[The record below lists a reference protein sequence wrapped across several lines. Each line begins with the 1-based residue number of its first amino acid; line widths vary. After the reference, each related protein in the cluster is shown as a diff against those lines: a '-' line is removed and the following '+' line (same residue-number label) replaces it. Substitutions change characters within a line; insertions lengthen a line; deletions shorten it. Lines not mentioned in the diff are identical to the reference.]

1 MKTRDLIFCSFFA
14 ALTAVFSQILLPLP
28 FSPVPVNLTLLAP
41 RLAGQLLGMKRGII
55 SQILY
60 VLLGLFG
67 LPVFT
72 GFSGGPG
79 VLFGPTGGYIMGYI
93 LAAGISG
100 RKILPKSKRIIAG
113 LLQMAGGLLACYLL
127 GALWFALV
135 TERGLYESLM
145 LCILPFLPGDA
156 LKILACSY
164 LAKKLRPIFGN
175 WE

>member
-1 MKTRDLIFCSFFA
+1 MKTRDLIFCGLFA

-28 FSPVPVNLTLLAP
+28 FSPVPVNLALLAP
-41 RLAGQLLGMKRGII
+41 LLAGQLLGLKRGMV
-55 SQILY
+55 SQLLY
-60 VLLGLFG
+60 LLLGLFG

-79 VLFGPTGGYIMGYI
+79 VLLGPTGGYIAGYI

-100 RKILPKSKRIIAG
+100 CKIGLKFNRSMAA

-127 GALWFALV
+127 GTFWFSVV
-135 TERGLYESLM
+135 TERGLCESLM
-145 LCILPFLPGDA
+145 LCVLPFLPGDA

-164 LAKKLRPIFGN
+164 LAKKLRPIFEN